1 MARIIGNYW
10 MSNFLNGTDA
20 SDEMFGGAFADVMHG
35 GGGADI
41 IHGYG
46 SNDQIFGEG
55 GNDKLF
61 GDEGDD
67 KLFGDANDDRLDG
80 GKGDDTMYG
89 GADQDRF
96 IDTHGNNHIDGGTG
110 FDTLDY
116 SGFTGGRVR
125 VTMADSGREGLAI
138 REDFISQGTGGH
150 FERDGSD
157 TFVAIEAVIGSSG
170 ADVITGNSSGNI
182 LRGGAGGDTVTGGG
196 GSDVFRFDDGD
207 LSNVAIDLV
216 TDFDT
221 QDAFDFRNMD
231 AQTNVSG
238 NNAFHF
244 VTGGFTG
251 ASGELALIRD
261 SQGDF
266 HLFGDTNGD
275 AVQDFHLQIHEVT
288 PGALTFSD
296 FLL

>member
-1 MARIIGNYW
+1 MATIRGFW
-10 MSNFLNGTDA
+10 FMSNNLSGTD
-20 SDEMFGGAFADVMHG
+20 DNDDMFGMGFADILHGNGGSDTMHG
-35 GGGADI
+35 GGG
-41 IHGYG
+41 
-46 SNDQIFGEG
+46 NDQIFGED

-67 KLFGDANDDRLDG
+67 KLFGDANNDTLDG
-80 GKGDDTMYG
+80 GKGDDRLYG

-96 IDTHGNNHIDGGTG
+96 VDTHGNNHIDGGTG

-157 TFVAIEAVIGSSG
+157 SFVAIEKVIGTSG
-170 ADVITGNSSGNI
+170 ADVIIGNNTGNI
-182 LRGGAGGDTVTGGG
+182 LRGGAGLDTVTGGG
-196 GSDVFRFDDGD
+196 GSDVFLFDDGD
-207 LSNVAIDLV
+207 LSTFAFDRI

-221 QDAFDFRNMD
+221 QDALDFRDMD
-231 AQTNVSG
+231 ARTDVAG
-238 NNAFHF
+238 NNEFHF
-244 VTGGFTG
+244 VSNFTG
-251 ASGELALIRD
+251 ESGELVLRNVGN
-261 SQGDF
+261 GDF
-266 HLFGDTNGD
+266 NLFADTNGD
-275 AVQDFHLQIHEVT
+275 GSSDFILLIHET
-288 PGALTFSD
+288 TAGALTTSD

>member
-1 MARIIGNYW
+1 MATIGGFW
-10 MSNFLNGTDA
+10 FMSNNLSGTD
-20 SDEMFGGAFADVMHG
+20 DNDDMFGMGFADILHGNGGSDTMHG
-35 GGGADI
+35 GGG
-41 IHGYG
+41 
-46 SNDQIFGEG
+46 NDQIFGED

-67 KLFGDANDDRLDG
+67 KLFGDANNDTLDG
-80 GKGDDTMYG
+80 GKGDDRLYG

-157 TFVAIEAVIGSSG
+157 SFVAIEKVIGTSG
-170 ADVITGNSSGNI
+170 ADVIIGNNTGNI
-182 LRGGAGGDTVTGGG
+182 LRGGAGLDTVTGGG
-196 GSDVFRFDDGD
+196 GSDVFLFDDGD
-207 LSNVAIDLV
+207 LSTFAFDRV

-221 QDAFDFRNMD
+221 QDALDFRDMD
-231 AQTNVSG
+231 ARTDVAG
-238 NNAFHF
+238 NNEFHF
-244 VTGGFTG
+244 VSNFTG
-251 ASGELALIRD
+251 ASGELVLRNVGN
-261 SQGDF
+261 GDF
-266 HLFGDTNGD
+266 NLFADTNGD
-275 AVQDFHLQIHEVT
+275 GSSDFILLIHET
-288 PGALTFSD
+288 TAGALTTSD